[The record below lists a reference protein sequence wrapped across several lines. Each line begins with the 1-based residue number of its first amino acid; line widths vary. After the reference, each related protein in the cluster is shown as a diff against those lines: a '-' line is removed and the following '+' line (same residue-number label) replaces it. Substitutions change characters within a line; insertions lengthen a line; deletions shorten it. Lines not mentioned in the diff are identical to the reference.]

1 MLLPTAALSHACR
14 LFDGAFASIDGD
26 ELSAA
31 YTRSKPP
38 PPTWSSSSA
47 PGGKVVDSYYASLT
61 YGEPSHLALSLYAPA
76 ASRAALLNRH
86 PPHAPLCL
94 PATHLT
100 RRPPQRTFRPQSLRP
115 HLAATIAGEAEFVP
129 LYHMLS
135 QIGVAEGST
144 VVDLGSGTGR
154 MVLGVALAF
163 PTVRLVRLEPTA
175 SCPLT
180 AHLLPSLLKPNTQMY
195 LPGAR
200 H

>member
-86 PPHAPLCL
+86 PPHAPLCST
-94 PATHLT
+94 ATHLT
-100 RRPPQRTFRPQSLRP
+100 RRSAYPPPTSRAALLNAHSALNPCAPTSPPRSQARPSSCHSIICSR
-115 HLAATIAGEAEFVP
+115 
-129 LYHMLS
+129 
-135 QIGVAEGST
+135 
-144 VVDLGSGTGR
+144 
-154 MVLGVALAF
+154 
-163 PTVRLVRLEPTA
+163 RLEWQRDQPWWTSA
-175 SCPLT
+175 QARDEWSSALRS
-180 AHLLPSLLKPNTQMY
+180 PSRPFV
-195 LPGAR
+195 
-200 H
+200 